1 MTPLIVRN
9 SNEHTSTFDKSKISD
24 SIYTEV
30 NYVANELGLPPQITK
45 LEAEQVALNVENTI
59 KQLNLEFL
67 SGSTIRELASV
78 ELLKCGK
85 SKPDSEYSAHRFYK
99 RIGLP
104 IAEAVRIDH
113 GSSDSLVSNSNPVEN
128 PETAHKKKADA
139 VSKEEMLLLL
149 PHKLADGH
157 IKGDYHI
164 HDSSYFTTR
173 TFCMDHDLRFFFYY
187 GLDPDCTGKTNIAGP
202 AKNAEVAI
210 LHAAKIL
217 GSAQTN
223 FAGGQGFYNFL
234 TFLAPYLQ
242 NKTYNEI
249 EQLMQ
254 MFIYEISQTMVAR
267 GAQVVFSSVQLSPGV
282 PTIWKDI
289 PVVYNGRVWDGDGDN
304 ERLVYGELEREVRL
318 SFRAFMT
325 VMLQGDVWGKAF
337 NFPKPEIAF
346 QKEFLIPHE
355 EDSQFN
361 DRSAVLKELQVWRP
375 KYEAQIEK
383 RKEKEIPMSYSELYD
398 LVFELTAKFGTPYF
412 DNMIPAYRDT
422 GGIECYQCLHGT
434 EEVILEDGTMRLQ
447 DLYIKYANGKIL
459 ESLPNYQVIEVD
471 EKCLTEDGFKKFT
484 GIRRVSS
491 NSELIFITTKTGKSI
506 TCTSDHKLF
515 TVYDETLA
523 KNLKLGD
530 GILTSESG
538 WSQYD
543 EIVSLVNIP
552 NSGYVYDLVEVEDT
566 HAFITGNNIVSSN
579 CCAFS
584 FSADEN
590 SSNFQEKLNFTNG
603 QHFSMGAA
611 QVITLNFPR
620 IAYNS
625 EQNNFESLMENTRK
639 LFDDAIQIQLI
650 KRKWTN
656 DAWKNGR
663 IPFASQRMT
672 HPVTREVSPTLVD
685 LDELVYIFGT
695 IGLNEVAL
703 HHTGCDLTT
712 PEGKNFTIRY
722 YNHIKAYIE
731 EQSKKYDIQL
741 VLARTPAETTAQRF
755 AVSDLLLYPE
765 LTKKYV
771 NGDVT
776 SALQDIHKTNDLP
789 IYYSNGSHLP
799 VDTNVNITEKIS
811 TEAIFFTILDGGNI
825 FHIWLGENS
834 PNAEG
839 LKEFTMGI
847 LKNTNIG
854 YFTFT
859 KDFTM
864 CKDCKKQFAG
874 LHDKCLSCDSTNVFG
889 ISRITG
895 YIQSTENWNAGKKQE
910 LKDRR
915 RISNF

>member
-9 SNEHTSTFDKSKISD
+9 SNEHTTKFDKTKISD
-24 SIYTEV
+24 SLYNEI
-30 NYVANELGLPPQITK
+30 NYVANELGLPPQITQ
-45 LEAEQVALNVENTI
+45 LEAEQVASNVENTI

-267 GAQVVFSSVQLSPGV
+267 GAQVVFSSVQLSPGI

-289 PVVYNGRVWDGDGDN
+289 PVVYRGKVWDGNDN
-304 ERLVYGELEREVRL
+304 ALLTYGQLEREVRL

-355 EDSQFN
+355 EDSQFD
-361 DRSAVLKELQVWRP
+361 DRSTILKELEVWRP
-375 KYEAQIEK
+375 AYEALIPK
-383 RKEKEIPMSYSELYD
+383 REEKEIPMTYSELYD

-422 GGIECYQCLHGT
+422 GGIECYQC
-434 EEVILEDGTMRLQ
+434 
-447 DLYIKYANGKIL
+447 
-459 ESLPNYQVIEVD
+459 
-471 EKCLTEDGFKKFT
+471 
-484 GIRRVSS
+484 
-491 NSELIFITTKTGKSI
+491 
-506 TCTSDHKLF
+506 
-515 TVYDETLA
+515 
-523 KNLKLGD
+523 
-530 GILTSESG
+530 
-538 WSQYD
+538 
-543 EIVSLVNIP
+543 
-552 NSGYVYDLVEVEDT
+552 
-566 HAFITGNNIVSSN
+566 
-579 CCAFS
+579 CAFS
-584 FSADEN
+584 FSADAN

-625 EQNNFESLMENTRK
+625 KQNNFESLMENTRK

-663 IPFASQRMT
+663 IPFASQRIT
-672 HPVTREVSPTLVD
+672 HPTTRELSPTLVD

-695 IGLNEVAL
+695 IGLNEVTL

-722 YNHIKAYIE
+722 YNHIKAYID
-731 EQSKKYDIQL
+731 EQSKKHDIQL

-771 NGDVT
+771 SGDVT

-811 TEAIFFTILDGGNI
+811 TESIFFTILDGGNI
-825 FHIWLGENS
+825 FHIWLGEGS
-834 PNAEG
+834 PDAAG
-839 LKEFTMGI
+839 LKEFALGI
-847 LKNTNIG
+847 IRNTNIG
-854 YFTFT
+854 YFAFT

-864 CKDCKKQFAG
+864 CKDCKKQFSG
-874 LHDKCLSCDSTNVFG
+874 LHDKCLNCDSTNVFG

-910 LKDRR
+910 LKDRK

>member
-1 MTPLIVRN
+1 MTTLIVRN
-9 SNEHTSTFDKSKISD
+9 SNEHTTKFDKTKISD
-24 SIYTEV
+24 SLYNEI
-30 NYVANELGLPPQITK
+30 NYVANELGLPPQITQ
-45 LEAEQVALNVENTI
+45 LESEQVASNVENTI

-104 IAEAVRIDH
+104 IAEAVKIDH

-173 TFCMDHDLRFFFYY
+173 TFCMDHDLRFFFYF

-242 NKTYNEI
+242 NKSYTEI

-289 PVVYNGRVWDGDGDN
+289 PVVYRGKVWDGNDN
-304 ERLVYGELEREVRL
+304 TLLTYGHLEREVRL

-361 DRSAVLKELQVWRP
+361 DRSAIMEELEVWKP
-375 KYEAQIEK
+375 AYEALIPK
-383 RKEKEIPMSYSELYD
+383 REEKEIPMTYSELYD

-422 GGIECYQCLHGT
+422 GGIECYQCLDGN
-434 EEVILEDGTMRLQ
+434 EEVQLESGNISLV
-447 DLYIKYANGKIL
+447 DLYIKSTLNNTL
-459 ESLPNYQVIEVD
+459 IEKTSTTRVWEVKN
-471 EKCLTEDGFKKFT
+471 EKCLTTEGFKSFK
-484 GIRRVSS
+484 GIKLSCNDS
-491 NSELIFITTKTGKSI
+491 KLLQITTITGKKI
-506 TCTSDHKLF
+506 VCTSEHELF
-515 TVYDETLA
+515 
-523 KNLKLGD
+523 
-530 GILTSESG
+530 SESG
-538 WSQYD
+538 KIKAKDLTVGELILTAKTYEGIYSIISIQSNKF
-543 EIVSLVNIP
+543 VF
-552 NSGYVYDLVEVEDT
+552 DLVEVEDT
-566 HAFITGNNIVSSN
+566 HAFITGNDIVSSN

-584 FSADEN
+584 FSADAN

-639 LFDDAIQIQLI
+639 LLDDAIQIQLI

-663 IPFASQRMT
+663 IPFASQRIT
-672 HPVTREVSPTLVD
+672 HPTTHELSPTLVD

-722 YNHIKAYIE
+722 YNHIKSYIE

-771 NGDVT
+771 SGDV
-776 SALQDIHKTNDLP
+776 SVALQDIHKTNDLP

-811 TEAIFFTILDGGNI
+811 TESIFFTILDGGNI

-834 PNAEG
+834 PDAKG
-839 LKEFTMGI
+839 LKEFALGI
-847 LKNTNIG
+847 IKNTNIG
-854 YFTFT
+854 YFAFT

-874 LHDKCLSCDSTNVFG
+874 LHDECLNCASTNVFG

-910 LKDRR
+910 LKDRH